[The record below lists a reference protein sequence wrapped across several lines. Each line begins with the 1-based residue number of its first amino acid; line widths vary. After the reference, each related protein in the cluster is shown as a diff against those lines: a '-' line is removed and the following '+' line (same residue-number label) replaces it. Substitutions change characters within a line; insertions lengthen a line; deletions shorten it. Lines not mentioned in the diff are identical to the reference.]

1 MASLLRRKLVVVKF
15 LLIYL
20 QVKIW
25 FQNRRAKEK
34 RLQEAE
40 IEKLKAKTSP
50 LAPGGPAFG
59 LFNQPFGVF
68 PPTDPTQAL
77 ALNNLAAS
85 NLWANLMARK

>member
-1 MASLLRRKLVVVKF
+1 MIMTTACNSFF
-15 LLIYL
+15 LIL

-50 LAPGGPAFG
+50 MTAAGPSFG
-59 LFNQPFGVF
+59 LFNQPFGLF
-68 PPTDPTQAL
+68 PPSDPSHHAI
-77 ALNNLAAS
+77 ALNNLAA
-85 NLWANLMARK
+85 NNFWANLISRK